1 MGITM
6 DNKADSQ
13 APTQGSSG
21 DGPPSSNMFRLS
33 VPDLS
38 LKKECI
44 ESKLSKASAALK
56 NVSISHSLAEWR
68 VLTILFFQHGADM
81 DTPLLSSDGFPRD
94 DIDVTQSKKSSL
106 L

>member
-13 APTQGSSG
+13 VPSQGSSG
-21 DGPPSSNMFRLS
+21 DGPPASNIFRLS

-56 NVSISHSLAEWR
+56 NVSISQALRLWLS
-68 VLTILFFQHGADM
+68 GAC
-81 DTPLLSSDGFPRD
+81 
-94 DIDVTQSKKSSL
+94 
-106 L
+106 